1 MVLVTYEVFGTI
13 SISAE
18 VEILTD
24 STEVIIED
32 TAKAAVATLLGVDP
46 SLIAVIVKV
55 SKPQM
60 RIEIRYIVALPT
72 LATAQDAQ
80 STLKD
85 TVSVTV
91 AITELFAKSGV
102 VVEVA
107 GVTVADEV
115 TQRVEYVN
123 TATSSSGAPMDV
135 VVVVGAVTGSVVV
148 MLATA
153 LAARR
158 HHKRRRPLYTG
169 DALPSATG
177 DGVIRSGFQIPR
189 LIAEATWAED
199 KEARDSTRALELDA
213 EDQFATQD

>member
-1 MVLVTYEVFGTI
+1 M
-13 SISAE
+13 
-18 VEILTD
+18 
-24 STEVIIED
+24 
-32 TAKAAVATLLGVDP
+32 
-46 SLIAVIVKV
+46 IAVIVKV
-55 SKPQM
+55 SKAQM

-85 TVSVTV
+85 TVSGTV
-91 AITELFAKSGV
+91 AITELFARSGV

-177 DGVIRSGFQIPR
+177 VIRSGFQIPR